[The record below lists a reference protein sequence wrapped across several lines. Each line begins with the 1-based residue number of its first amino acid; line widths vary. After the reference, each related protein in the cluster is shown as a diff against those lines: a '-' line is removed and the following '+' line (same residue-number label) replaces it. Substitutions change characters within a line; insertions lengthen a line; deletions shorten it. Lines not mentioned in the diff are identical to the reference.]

1 VAIPFRSAS
10 MHHGYIGIYVKN
22 NNTFKCSHSVGQNL
36 TVHVYKLNV
45 VLTIKFYIFLI
56 NELSVFCLESSI
68 ISLLE
73 GFPIIIVE

>member
-1 VAIPFRSAS
+1 
-10 MHHGYIGIYVKN
+10 VKN

-56 NELSVFCLESSI
+56 NELSVLSVFCLESSI

-73 GFPIIIVE
+73 GFSIIIVE